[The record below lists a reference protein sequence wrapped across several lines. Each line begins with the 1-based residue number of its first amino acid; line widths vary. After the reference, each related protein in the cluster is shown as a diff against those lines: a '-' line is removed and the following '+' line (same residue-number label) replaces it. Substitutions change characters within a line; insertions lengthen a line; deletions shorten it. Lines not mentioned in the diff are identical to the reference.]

1 VLGGGGQTLQH
12 LHLGL
17 DRADR
22 LQRVVAEGGPQL
34 THALFAAGVLD
45 ELCLTTSP
53 MVVGGTGPRLVAGA
67 ALDWPVRMRLG
78 HVLVAGDE
86 LLMRYVREGA

>member
-1 VLGGGGQTLQH
+1 
-12 LHLGL
+12 
-17 DRADR
+17 
-22 LQRVVAEGGPQL
+22 
-34 THALFAAGVLD
+34 
-45 ELCLTTSP
+45 